1 MKKDQTNQEPEDIN
15 VWEPKDPSK
24 PYLIRKQDG
33 ETLHD
38 YNAAKKEGY
47 LQEWR
52 EKQCEQV
59 DENKFLLETESGGD
73 FSGLVLPWGPRSY
86 GNYNFAIFRAGGD
99 FGESR
104 VARDRG
110 KGYSFQRAR
119 FHGRFTFVRDSSFDG
134 LSPFLQA
141 RICKDSFFTIF
152 ANTAV
157 SFREVFTGNFLKEP
171 FQGLE
176 IEEGGGFNFIDC
188 HFPEGFTLRNLNLK
202 NTFFHGSNIEKV
214 RFINCEFE
222 EEKGSLWIPERFAL
236 ADEYPE
242 RVKKFSEY
250 EDIANDDE
258 LAVMYQLMK
267 KSFEEQKD
275 YQTAGKFYV
284 SEMHFRQKSAKGIKK
299 ALLWLYGF
307 CAGYGESVGRTLILL
322 TFCIFTS
329 VVLYYFSLNSLI
341 EAVNSTFSSLILV
354 EKVENIVSVDTFS
367 RFLFSVS
374 YFLFINAI
382 RRRLRRS

>member
-176 IEEGGGFNFIDC
+176 IEEGGGLNFISC
-188 HFPEGFTLRNLNLK
+188 HFTEGFTLRNLDLK
-202 NTFFHGSNIEKV
+202 TSFFRGSNIEKI
-214 RFINCEFE
+214 RFINCSFA
-222 EEKGSLWIPERFAL
+222 EEKGSWRTPARLTL
-236 ADEYPE
+236 ADEYQKKLNKVLKDEVVPE
-242 RVKKFSEY
+242 NS
-250 EDIANDDE
+250 E
-258 LAVMYQLMK
+258 LANMYQLMK
-267 KSFEEQKD
+267 KNFEEQKD

-284 SEMHFRQKSAKGIKK
+284 SEMHFREKDAKCFKK
-299 ALLWLYGF
+299 TGAAALW
-307 CAGYGESVGRTLILL
+307 
-322 TFCIFTS
+322 
-329 VVLYYFSLNSLI
+329 
-341 EAVNSTFSSLILV
+341 
-354 EKVENIVSVDTFS
+354 NICRIRRKCRANLD
-367 RFLFSVS
+367 
-374 YFLFINAI
+374 FIN
-382 RRRLRRS
+382 LLHFYFCCFVLFFT